1 MEEKNK
7 NWNLKKLERQAME
20 NQNFDN
26 FVLNQTKILE
36 YENLK
41 VLDVGCS
48 NGCKTEMLFGKY
60 ENIDNITGIDVD
72 ENAINEAKSKFVNNK
87 KYSFELKNIED
98 LNSENK
104 YDIICLSYVLQHL
117 ENPKKVLNI
126 LKGKLTDRG
135 VLFIKVPDDSFK
147 FCYPDE
153 ENLLERIFELYEN
166 KIMRMQDITKYT
178 DRYVGK
184 KVYSYLKEIGYSDI
198 QLYHNITDTVNKSLD
213 ERKKLFTSS
222 IYFRNANDKKNIS
235 DDVKKEMSELL
246 DKLLL
251 KFEDEK
257 FYYTMSVLYYIA
269 RK

>member
-1 MEEKNK
+1 
-7 NWNLKKLERQAME
+7 ME

-26 FVLNQTKILE
+26 FVLNQSKILE

-198 QLYHNITDTVNKSLD
+198 RLYHNITDTVNKSLD

>member
-1 MEEKNK
+1 
-7 NWNLKKLERQAME
+7 
-20 NQNFDN
+20 
-26 FVLNQTKILE
+26 
-36 YENLK
+36 
-41 VLDVGCS
+41 
-48 NGCKTEMLFGKY
+48 
-60 ENIDNITGIDVD
+60 
-72 ENAINEAKSKFVNNK
+72 
-87 KYSFELKNIED
+87 
-98 LNSENK
+98 
-104 YDIICLSYVLQHL
+104 
-117 ENPKKVLNI
+117 
-126 LKGKLTDRG
+126 
-135 VLFIKVPDDSFK
+135 
-147 FCYPDE
+147 
-153 ENLLERIFELYEN
+153 
-166 KIMRMQDITKYT
+166 MQDITKYT